1 MKPKPCLAALCGL
14 FLASAPA
21 LPAQEEKPAPPAPE
35 AAPKPDAPARASR
48 PDAPPSRDER
58 GRPLE
63 GRSAPKPR
71 ERGADRGPER
81 GPERGRLAEP
91 DRERAPEPPR
101 GQKPPEGK
109 KVPFIGVLTAPL
121 SPETRAHLR
130 LPEGFG
136 LRVVEVL
143 RGSPAMAA
151 SLQENDILVK
161 FEDQRLA
168 SMEQLQALVR
178 EKKKG
183 DRVSLTVISSGAQKE
198 VSLEIGETTVPTR
211 PEGEGRGPRTL
222 VPHPGEGRFTPPG
235 HRGPDSPR
243 GDHQEGMDLRRQVEE
258 WREKFEQQQKAWRE
272 WQERLREWSREHGRH
287 FPPLPGL
294 GRDGVSYS
302 EKREQHSASR
312 SEAASITRSDDSG
325 VYTLRKYGDRHI
337 FTAHPKDGEARSWNL
352 DREEDR
358 RSIPEPMRDKLRLLE
373 EIRRHHHGAG
383 ERGQSEKEGI
393 QLPNDRRMNESDR
406 LRGRD

>member
-1 MKPKPCLAALCGL
+1 MKPAPSLAALCGL
-14 FLASAPA
+14 LLASAPV

-35 AAPKPDAPARASR
+35 AAPKPDAPPRASR
-48 PDAPPSRDER
+48 PDAPPPARGER
-58 GRPLE
+58 GRPPE
-63 GRSAPKPR
+63 GRPAPKPR
-71 ERGADRGPER
+71 ERG
-81 GPERGRLAEP
+81 P
-91 DRERAPEPPR
+91 DRSPATGRPTEPGRDRAPEPPR

-143 RGSPAMAA
+143 RESPAMTA
-151 SLQENDILVK
+151 SLRENDILVK

-178 EKKKG
+178 EKQKG

-198 VSLEIGETTVPTR
+198 VSIEIGETTVPAR
-211 PEGEGRGPRTL
+211 PEGEGRGPRIL
-222 VPHPGEGRFTPPG
+222 APHPGEGRFTPPG

-243 GDHQEGMDLRRQVEE
+243 GEHQEGMDLRRQMEE

-287 FPPLPGL
+287 FPPPPGL

-302 EKREQHSASR
+302 EKRGQHSASR

-325 VYTLRKYGDRHI
+325 VYTLRKDGDRHI
-337 FTAHPKDGEARSWNL
+337 FTAHPKEGEARSWNL

-358 RSIPEPMRDKLRLLE
+358 RGIPEPMREKLRLLE
-373 EIRRHHHGAG
+373 EIRQDHHHHEAG
-383 ERGQSEKEGI
+383 QRGNSGKEGI
-393 QLPNDRRMNESDR
+393 RVPNDRRKEYNAGP
-406 LRGRD
+406 RGRD